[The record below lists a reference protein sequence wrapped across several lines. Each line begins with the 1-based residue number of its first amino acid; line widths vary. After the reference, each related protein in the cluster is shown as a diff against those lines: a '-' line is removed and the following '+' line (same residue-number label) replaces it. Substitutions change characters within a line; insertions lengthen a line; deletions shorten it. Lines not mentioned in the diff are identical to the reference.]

1 MDSTKLRFFAPC
13 PQGLEGVLEQELHD
27 LGVPMTTKTE
37 GGIAFLAPWATMY
50 WVNLKSHLASRVLW
64 EVGQAPYLS
73 EDDVYRAAY
82 SLPWPDW
89 FTSSQTIKVK
99 VSARRCPLPSLDFIT
114 LRIKDAVCDKF
125 MAVRHKR
132 PDVDTKHPS
141 IKIDAFLDASTVT
154 FYLDTSGD
162 PLFKRGHRVL
172 SVEAPLRENLAAG
185 LLRLAGWAPNE
196 VLLDPMCGS
205 GTIPLEAALMGRKIA
220 PGQSRSFGFERL
232 IVHDPKRWGHLRE
245 ASRIK
250 QLATVPA
257 AIYASDWDPAAVKIA
272 QRIFQGAGVGIDIR
286 LRQSDVLDLEAPAER
301 GVIII
306 NPPYGVR
313 LSKPEELD
321 QFYPKLGDW
330 LKQRFSGWRAY
341 IFTGDLRV
349 PKLIGLAPSKRIPL
363 FNGPLECRLYE
374 FLIMS
379 GSMRKTMAP
388 PDSTA

>member
-37 GGIAFLAPWATMY
+37 GGISFLAPWATMY

-99 VSARRCPLPSLDFIT
+99 VSARRCPLTSLDFIT

-185 LLRLAGWAPNE
+185 LLRLAGWTPNE

>member
-99 VSARRCPLPSLDFIT
+99 VSARRCPLTSLDFIT

-185 LLRLAGWAPNE
+185 LLRLAGWTPNE

-379 GSMRKTMAP
+379 GSMRKTMAS

>member
-1 MDSTKLRFFAPC
+1 
-13 PQGLEGVLEQELHD
+13 VLEQELHD

-99 VSARRCPLPSLDFIT
+99 VSARRCPLTSLDFIT

>member
-99 VSARRCPLPSLDFIT
+99 VSARRCPLTSLDFIT

-185 LLRLAGWAPNE
+185 LLRLAGWTPNE

-306 NPPYGVR
+306 NPPYGIR

>member
-257 AIYASDWDPAAVKIA
+257 TIYASDWDPAAVKIA